1 MRQRTEELDSL
12 KMEIVRRCENSPA
25 DLSFLQLI
33 ADRQQEI
40 SSRRP
45 LHRARIQSDPEPSRD
60 PRLRRRQ
67 ESRPETPVNGH
78 NLPTEPSPVLI
89 DPKNNINRSRVSNDY
104 TLDMS
109 DSRAISEFIDEV
121 RRIPSPCPST
131 ASSASHPPRP
141 IPSPCPST
149 ASSASQPPRPI
160 PSPCPSTTSSS
171 SYPPGPITREKPTE
185 RNSRSV
191 SRDSGINGS
200 GKSCSSYEELMASS
214 KELTPASSMCL
225 NDFIFSLYN

>member
-1 MRQRTEELDSL
+1 MRQKTKELDSL

-45 LHRARIQSDPEPSRD
+45 LNRARIQSDPELSRD

-131 ASSASHPPRP
+131 ASFASQPPRP

-149 ASSASQPPRPI
+149 ASSASYPPR
-160 PSPCPSTTSSS
+160 
-171 SYPPGPITREKPTE
+171 PITREKPTE

-214 KELTPASSMCL
+214 KELTPATSMCL
-225 NDFIFSLYN
+225 NDFVFSLYN

>member
-45 LHRARIQSDPEPSRD
+45 LNRARIQSDPEPSRD

-78 NLPTEPSPVLI
+78 NLPTEPSPVERE
-89 DPKNNINRSRVSNDY
+89 PRCQRNRSRVSNDY

-131 ASSASHPPRP
+131 ASSASYPPRP

-149 ASSASQPPRPI
+149 A
-160 PSPCPSTTSSS
+160 SSS

-214 KELTPASSMCL
+214 KELTPATSMCL
-225 NDFIFSLYN
+225 NDFVFSLYN